1 MKTTNVGIQF
11 FVVTHYLFASRVQV
25 LLGKGIEFWSVIVV
39 YHTTTRHLSMKVNNY
54 FPILVLLLSRSINR
68 ICLS

>member
-39 YHTTTRHLSMKVNNY
+39 YHTTTRHLSM
-54 FPILVLLLSRSINR
+54 
-68 ICLS
+68 